1 VDKLSIIAIT
11 EVMRLH
17 GSGGITDGMKTARGL
32 MAVGKAVED
41 EYKAQMCLK
50 NKIQIPSVT
59 KINETGYF
67 TRVGYRNL
75 HARRVAAAKYMEDT
89 EGWTA
94 DWTHL
99 VRVKVGSILVDNL
112 MQVATV
118 ERIGTDKMT
127 GQEV

>member
-1 VDKLSIIAIT
+1 
-11 EVMRLH
+11 
-17 GSGGITDGMKTARGL
+17 
-32 MAVGKAVED
+32 
-41 EYKAQMCLK
+41 
-50 NKIQIPSVT
+50 
-59 KINETGYF
+59 
-67 TRVGYRNL
+67 
-75 HARRVAAAKYMEDT
+75 MEDT